1 MITMPSRSTAWRAS
15 EEVRELLDAGLPEL
29 LLQPSNSL
37 DSKSNR
43 PLGAIENTKLVAFGV
58 GQDIPVDLLITSPQ
72 QRRAEWQ

>member
-15 EEVRELLDAGLPEL
+15 EEVRELPDAGLPEQ

-37 DSKSNR
+37 DSKSAR
-43 PLGAIENTKLVAFGV
+43 PLGAVENTKLVAFGV